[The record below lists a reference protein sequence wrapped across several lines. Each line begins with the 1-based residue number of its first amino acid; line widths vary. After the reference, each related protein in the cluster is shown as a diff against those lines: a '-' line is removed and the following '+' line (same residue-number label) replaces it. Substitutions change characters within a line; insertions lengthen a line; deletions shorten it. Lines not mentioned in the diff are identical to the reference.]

1 MLPVNDGQWIR
12 GETLDVS
19 LGAKLNFKTDF
30 LAKARNM
37 AAPEIS
43 HFIFQLTGTVSGVT
57 ATALGIDAA
66 KIFSRLRIRDK
77 DIRCD
82 VSGAMMYALN
92 EAEFG
97 IVNRNRN
104 PATVASAATNTSWE
118 YRMVVPYE
126 YPDAD
131 RERDYRIPV
140 PYILE
145 GGVIQATIAAASPT
159 GFSAI
164 ASTDLDCTV
173 WARVVENRKRELKST
188 LVHEQ
193 FTHSRQE
200 DYFPINGSIRNLV
213 ACTDLTTTTYTSI
226 STYTAVNS
234 KALDLET
241 DFDPRIWVEKFLTQK
256 YAAGVIT
263 ENIFG
268 GALAWPI
275 LIGDRHQR
283 IGAMPNIDQLD
294 LRLQAAP
301 VANSAIAV
309 SKVVD
314 RNPSLAAAWMG
325 YASPAE
331 LAAAVEKW
339 GHIVDDHNSRY
350 VDFDPVLAA
359 RLPVRLRPERGR

>member
-1 MLPVNDGQWIR
+1 MLPQNAGQWIR
-12 GETLDVS
+12 GETLDAS

-30 LAKARNM
+30 LAKARGM

-43 HFIFQLTGTVSGVT
+43 HFVYQLTGTVSGVT

-77 DIRCD
+77 DLRCD

-92 EAEFG
+92 EAEYG

-104 PATVASAATNTSWE
+104 PATVASAATNTTWE
-118 YRMVVPYE
+118 YRMVVPFE
-126 YPDAD
+126 FADAT
-131 RERDYRIPV
+131 RGRDFRIPV

-164 ASTDLDCTV
+164 ASTDLDCTI
-173 WARVVENRKRELKST
+173 WARVVENRARELKST
-188 LVHEQ
+188 LCYEQ
-193 FTHSRQE
+193 FSHTKLE
-200 DYFPINGSIRNLV
+200 EFFPVYGSAKTLV
-213 ACTDLTTTTYTSI
+213 GCTDLTTTTYTSNA
-226 STYTAVNS
+226 TYTAINS

-241 DFDPRIWVEKFLTQK
+241 DFDPLFWVEKKLEQK
-256 YAAGVIT
+256 IQAGVIS
-263 ENIFG
+263 EDIFG
-268 GALAWPI
+268 ARLAWAM
-275 LIGDRHQR
+275 LISDRDQR
-283 IGAMPNIDQLD
+283 IGAMPNLDMLD

-301 VANSAIAV
+301 VASSAIAIA
-309 SKVVD
+309 KIVD
-314 RNPSLAAAWMG
+314 RNPQLAAAWMG

-339 GHIVDDHNSRY
+339 GYIVDEHNTKY
-350 VDFDPVLAA
+350 VDYDAVLAA
-359 RLPVRLRPERGR
+359 RLPVRLRPERG